1 MPTLR
6 EKCPNT
12 ELFLV
17 RIFPQSNWVSIRI
30 EIFSPNAGKYGPEI
44 TLYMDTLHAVQ
55 YIFNLRNFSLYSLQF
70 CKARLFFL
78 FLFLSNLD
86 GFHCAESVRI
96 RSFSGPYFLVFRLN
110 TERYSVSFRIQSE
123 WGKIWVR
130 STPDTDTFHA
140 VFYFPLLLLTALLWK
155 KYLKTFKFVD
165 LMAEWWK
172 LYTKLTSQKIKFP
185 IKDFFSKYVQI
196 HSFLWIWSYLLNK
209 SLMESFI
216 FCTVFQSGPWLDV
229 GYNNFENVVCCF
241 GAGKLVITAA
251 SFIGFTT
258 FANITY
264 LYGRCY
270 YHCILPLTKHKALV
284 PPKTYI

>member
-1 MPTLR
+1 MLQSQAFFIFIFIKPWWFSLR
-6 EKCPNT
+6 GKCPY
-12 ELFLV
+12 
-17 RIFPQSNWVSIRI
+17 S
-30 EIFSPNAGKYGPEI
+30 EIFWS
-44 TLYMDTLHAVQ
+44 V
-55 YIFNLRNFSLYSLQF
+55 FS
-70 CKARLFFL
+70 C
-78 FLFLSNLD
+78 
-86 GFHCAESVRI
+86 
-96 RSFSGPYFLVFRLN
+96 
-110 TERYSVSFRIQSE
+110 IQSE
-123 WGKIWVR
+123 YGEIFRIFSYSVCMREDMGQKHSGY
-130 STPDTDTFHA
+130 ST
-140 VFYFPLLLLTALLWK
+140 FYFPLLLLTVLLWK

-165 LMAEWWK
+165 LMAVWLK
-172 LYTKLTSQKIKFP
+172 LYAKLTSQKIKFP

-284 PPKTYI
+284 PPKTQGLFKFNKEASYLLIVQRNNFEINNTWEKLRV